1 MSKEQFGSLIDGS
14 KMIAER
20 IGRQKAKV
28 EPHFVIVVEPDEPVL
43 YAGGRASERRD
54 QFEPLRGGGSLEGG
68 SKCG

>member
-1 MSKEQFGSLIDGS
+1 MSQEQFGSLIDGS
-14 KMIAER
+14 KMIVER

-43 YAGGRASERRD
+43 NVGGRASERRR
-54 QFEPLRGGGSLEGG
+54 QSGPLRGEGSLDGG